1 MLEAKDLEM
10 ITEIVTRAVEKST
23 SVMREHIGE
32 LRQDV
37 KDLRQDV
44 TELQQDVKDL
54 RQDVTELQRDVKDL
68 RQDVTELQ
76 RDVKDLRQD
85 VTELQRDVKDLRQDV
100 TGLQRRTETMEEKIS
115 AIKVTQENEVLKGVC
130 IVGEGHLDLSR
141 KLTEILET
149 KEERE
154 LMKLR
159 VQYLE
164 REIRRIKD
172 HLEIA

>member
-44 TELQQDVKDL
+44 KDLRQDVTELQQDVKDL
-54 RQDVTELQRDVKDL
+54 RQDVTELQK
-68 RQDVTELQ
+68 
-76 RDVKDLRQD
+76 
-85 VTELQRDVKDLRQDV
+85 
-100 TGLQRRTETMEEKIS
+100 RTETMEEKIS

-172 HLEIA
+172 HLKIA

>member
-44 TELQQDVKDL
+44 TELQQ
-54 RQDVTELQRDVKDL
+54 
-68 RQDVTELQ
+68 
-76 RDVKDLRQD
+76 DVKDLRQD

>member
-44 TELQQDVKDL
+44 KDLRQDVTELQQDVKDL
-54 RQDVTELQRDVKDL
+54 RQDVTELQK
-68 RQDVTELQ
+68 
-76 RDVKDLRQD
+76 
-85 VTELQRDVKDLRQDV
+85 
-100 TGLQRRTETMEEKIS
+100 RTETMEEKIS

-159 VQYLE
+159 LQYLE
-164 REIRRIKD
+164 REIRRIRFATANSSGSWLKTVQPPWR
-172 HLEIA
+172 ITFQT